1 MMMLYI
7 MMLLMMLENQLIL
20 INQYL
25 FMDLIKAI
33 FILNRMVNTMIMIV
47 FLEIMVL
54 QVSS

>member
-47 FLEIMVL
+47 FLELMEL

>member
-1 MMMLYI
+1 MMILYI